1 MITRQDEYIYEELTL
16 DEFSKKFANS
26 PDYGEPSVT
35 DLCGEGVQVCTLD
48 ESGNEIYKDILSF
61 VVKPAVEYHYTDGL
75 IKVTEDHAFVENG
88 LEIKAQHHKDFVRVE
103 EPIKVV
109 DIEVEDLHT
118 YLANGRLNHNTTSGG
133 KALGFHA
140 SCRIRLKNV
149 GKLKSG
155 SGKTEQIIGVQTEAQ
170 VIKNRMG
177 PPFKKA
183 TFDIYFNSGI
193 DDQNSW
199 LEFMKNYGITK
210 QSGAYYTLIDESTGE
225 EIRFMAKDWK
235 TILAENQPLKEQC
248 YKKICDAFIM
258 KYKGSAEINPDDIT
272 VSEDDD
278 QE

>member
-35 DLCGEGVQVCTLD
+35 DLYGEGVQVCTLD
-48 ESGNEIYKDILSF
+48 KSGNEIYKDILSF

-140 SCRIRLKNV
+140 SCRIRLKGV

-183 TFDIYFNSGI
+183 TFDIYFSSGI
-193 DDQNSW
+193 DDYNSW
-199 LEFMKNYGITK
+199 LTLMKDYGILK
-210 QSGAYYTLIDESTGE
+210 QSGAYYTLVNEETGE
-225 EIRFMAKDWK
+225 EIRFMSKDWK
-235 TILAENQPLKEQC
+235 GLLSQDPLLKDYC
-248 YKKICDAFIM
+248 YRKICDIFIM
-258 KYKGSAEINPDDIT
+258 KYKAQDQIDPDE
-272 VSEDDD
+272 VSIDDGELLD
-278 QE
+278 